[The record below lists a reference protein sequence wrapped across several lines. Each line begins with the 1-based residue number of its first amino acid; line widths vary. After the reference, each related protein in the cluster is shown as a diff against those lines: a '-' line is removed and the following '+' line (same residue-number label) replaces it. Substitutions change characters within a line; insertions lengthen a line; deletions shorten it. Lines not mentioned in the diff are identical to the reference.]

1 MNAVLHI
8 LQVPSNTSAY
18 EALHS
23 QPCPRSQKPT
33 PHILLSINTKRHRL
47 RHIHPVVHSA
57 LPLCSLWQEQSS
69 DLPVTTFSPP
79 PNLATHVHP
88 LRIIPDISSSRNCAY
103 LLFLK
108 LHKENLFQNHSALH
122 ILFSH
127 YFETFY
133 IRLYFS
139 GTMFH

>member
-1 MNAVLHI
+1 MLFFTYFKSLQIHQPMKPSIASPAQAPRNLHLI
-8 LQVPSNTSAY
+8 FY
-18 EALHS
+18 F
-23 QPCPRSQKPT
+23 
-33 PHILLSINTKRHRL
+33 LLIKNDTGFATFTL
-47 RHIHPVVHSA
+47 VHSA
-57 LPLCSLWQEQSS
+57 LPLCSLWQQQSS
-69 DLPVTTFSPP
+69 DLPVTTFSTPA
-79 PNLATHVHP
+79 NLATHVHP

-133 IRLYFS
+133 ICLYFS
-139 GTMFH
+139 GTVFH